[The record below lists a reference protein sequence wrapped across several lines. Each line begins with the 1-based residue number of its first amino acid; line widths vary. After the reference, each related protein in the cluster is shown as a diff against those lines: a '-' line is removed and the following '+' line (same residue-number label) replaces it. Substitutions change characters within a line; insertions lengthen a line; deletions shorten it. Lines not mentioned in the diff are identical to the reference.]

1 MSSSFQQIKRASV
14 ACLALGSI
22 ALSGTAFAGGTS
34 PGTAIDNTA
43 SVNYTVGGVAQ
54 TVIRS
59 SPTGN
64 STPGTPGTATSFV
77 VDRKVDLYLAE
88 VNNAATT
95 VIPGS
100 TDQVTTFFIRNDGND
115 TQGVSLSAADFAGTV
130 FGQPTGPDFQM
141 TPASIRVFVE
151 STAAASGATCN
162 SPAQPGGMSFALG
175 TDSATTIPTFAPDT
189 CTWVYIVA
197 DTPSTATNT
206 QRANVELTAIA
217 RVPTTLAALSA
228 DTGADRPDQ
237 IDVVFVDA
245 NATVVAQDQYQV
257 TTASFTVRKQSSV
270 IDDFVSASNYKAIP
284 GALMQYEIELT
295 NNGGAQADSGAITD
309 SLPTQTSYEVNSF
322 NGTSDVNIQVGATNT
337 YCVAEA
343 GGVDAN
349 VDGCWR
355 SVAAGVTTLHVQAP
369 ALAPVPAS
377 GAVTVR
383 FRVKIL

>member
-22 ALSGTAFAGGTS
+22 ALSGTALAGGTA

-43 SVNYTVGGVAQ
+43 SVNYSVGGVAQ

-88 VNNAATT
+88 VNGAATS

-100 TDQVTTFFIRNDGND
+100 PDQVTTFFIRNDGND
-115 TQGVSLSAADFAGTV
+115 TQGVSLSAADFASAV
-130 FGQPTGPDFQM
+130 FGENPDFQM

-162 SPAQPGGMSFALG
+162 NPAQPGGMSFTLG
-175 TDSATTIPTFAPDT
+175 TDSATSIPTLAPDT

-197 DTPSTATNT
+197 NTPSTAGNAE
-206 QRANVELTAIA
+206 RANVELTAIA
-217 RVPTTLAALSA
+217 REPTTLTALSA
-228 DTGADRPDQ
+228 DTGADRPDE
-237 IDVVFVDA
+237 IDVVFVDED
-245 NATVVAQDQYQV
+245 ATVVAQDQYLV
-257 TTASFTVRKQSSV
+257 ATASFTVRKQSSV
-270 IDDFVSASNYKAIP
+270 IDDFVSTSNYKAIP

-295 NNGGAQADSGAITD
+295 NNGSAQADSVAITD
-309 SLPTQTSYEVNSF
+309 SLPTQTAYEVNSF

-337 YCVAEA
+337 FCVAEA
-343 GGVDAN
+343 GGADAN
-349 VDGCWR
+349 GDGCWR
-355 SVAAGVTTLHVQAP
+355 SLAAGVSTLHVQAP